1 MRVATV
7 VSVCTCSLKNKKK
20 KNLPAWFLTFLFFF
34 FFFNNQTASA
44 HVSTTELF
52 HSFSFVTTAADTDLF
67 ESLAGKV
74 LELSRVCDLA
84 LPLVLELLPL
94 VLQVCGDAPTG
105 GRKDGQDTMRHASG
119 GFFFLQYK

>member
-1 MRVATV
+1 M
-7 VSVCTCSLKNKKK
+7 CTCSLKNKKK

-34 FFFNNQTASA
+34 FFNNQTASA
-44 HVSTTELF
+44 HVSTTEF

-119 GFFFLQYK
+119 FFFPLQYKQ

>member
-1 MRVATV
+1 MFPEKQKEKKFTSL
-7 VSVCTCSLKNKKK
+7 VSDLSI
-20 KNLPAWFLTFLFFF
+20 F
-34 FFFNNQTASA
+34 FFFNNQTTSA

-119 GFFFLQYK
+119 VFFSLKYKQ